1 MKMRKFGTDKPDLMK
16 FQIGDSDKVYTIP
29 LAASMP
35 ASVLIKMSELAEN
48 DAEAFKFQFELLK
61 KYMGDAADELTATEV
76 RDIIDAWYEESGK
89 NGADPGES

>member
-1 MKMRKFGTDKPDLMK
+1 MRKFGTDKPELMSFK
-16 FQIGDSDKVYTIP
+16 LGDSDKVYTIP

-35 ASVLIKMSELAEN
+35 AAVLIKMSELADN

-61 KYMGDAADELTATEV
+61 KYIGDAADDLTATEV
-76 RDIIDAWYEESGK
+76 RDIINAWYEESEK

>member
-1 MKMRKFGTDKPDLMK
+1 MRKFGTDKPDLME

-35 ASVLIKMSELAEN
+35 AAELIKMSELADN
-48 DAEAFKFQFELLK
+48 DTEAFKFQFELLK
-61 KYMGDAADELTATEV
+61 KYMGDAADDLTATEV
-76 RDIIDAWYEESGK
+76 RDIINAWYEESEK